1 MIGEVADFALAQTIA
16 DAVLYEGYILYP
28 YRASAIKNRLRW
40 QFGIVAPRG
49 WSEAAAGEPW
59 AMQTECLVEPAGA
72 RPPRIDLRVRFLQLQ
87 SRQVEQAVAQEPQ
100 IPRVPRMPPQVPKA
114 GDGAEAREAAPA
126 TPPDAGAWFR
136 PVDSLEVA
144 GETFATWEEGC
155 PVRIDHAGIDLAALR
170 EREMT
175 LPWEIAGRKEIEP
188 LGPASP
194 LPAGAGEAA
203 APPATAGRIVR
214 RRWPACGVLRLS
226 AHAADTA
233 GKLIKLRIR
242 IENLT
247 PWDLWAPPAAPGAAD
262 PADAKPAA
270 APSGTSAARP
280 DSTPTV
286 PPGATPAVPPGA
298 TPAATPAHRAEREAA
313 MRHSLLGA
321 HTLLAVHDGAFVSLL
336 DPPAA
341 AAEAAA
347 SCANQHTWPVLAG
360 PAGDRQVVLSSPII
374 LYDHPAVASE
384 SPGELFDATEIDEI
398 LTLRV
403 MTLTEE
409 EKREARAT
417 DERARQIVERSD
429 TLPPEVFERL
439 HGAMRQLAPAAAA
452 APALADPDLSW
463 EAFLNPPGEA
473 VPEEAAVEIAGERVT
488 RGSRVRLRPTRR
500 ADSMDFF
507 LAGRDGRVEAVY
519 RNLEGETYLAVTVDD
534 DPAAKLHRGFGRFF
548 YFSPDEVEIAGE
560 RTE

>member
-1 MIGEVADFALAQTIA
+1 VIGEVADFALAQTIA

-59 AMQTECLVEPAGA
+59 AMQTECLVEPASA

-87 SRQVEQAVAQEPQ
+87 ARQVEQALAQVPQ
-100 IPRVPRMPPQVPKA
+100 MPQAPPMPPQVLEA
-114 GDGAEAREAAPA
+114 GDAAEAREAAPA
-126 TPPDAGAWFR
+126 IPPDVGALFR
-136 PVDSLEVA
+136 PVGSLEVA
-144 GETFATWEEGC
+144 GEIFATWEEGC
-155 PVRIDHAGIDLAALR
+155 PVRIDHVGIDLAALR

-188 LGPASP
+188 LSPASP
-194 LPAGAGEAA
+194 LPANAGEAA
-203 APPATAGRIVR
+203 APPAAAGRIVR

-226 AHAADTA
+226 AHAADAA
-233 GKLIKLRIR
+233 GKLIKLRVR

-247 PWDLWAPPAAPGAAD
+247 PWDLWAPPAAPCAAD
-262 PADAKPAA
+262 PAGASAEAA
-270 APSGTSAARP
+270 AEA
-280 DSTPTV
+280 TPTV
-286 PPGATPAVPPGA
+286 PPNATPAVPPGA
-298 TPAATPAHRAEREAA
+298 TPAATPSHRADREAA

-374 LYDHPAVASE
+374 LCDHPAVAPE
-384 SPGELFDATEIDEI
+384 SPGDLFDATEIDEI

-429 TLPPEVFERL
+429 TLPPELFERL
-439 HGAMRQLAPAAAA
+439 HGAVRQLAPPAAPAPA
-452 APALADPDLSW
+452 PPALADPDLSW

-473 VPEEAAVEIAGERVT
+473 VPEEAAVEIAGERVA

-519 RNLEGETYLAVTVDD
+519 RNLEGETYLAVTVED
-534 DPAAKLHRGFGRFF
+534 DPAGELHRGFGRFF